1 VSDTA
6 PRATEAAVLAR
17 LRCPACGGPLRETLR
32 LAGEGRATCADC
44 SAGYAQAGGIWR
56 LLTAAERRRYAPFLE
71 SYRPLRQGDGWER
84 ADPGYYLRLPYVPPG
99 DPTAGIWRIRRRSL
113 ARLERI
119 AGPGAG
125 RWALD
130 LGAGNG
136 WLSRRLTERGF
147 AVIALDLNVGGADS
161 LEGAQV
167 FLDHGAW
174 FGRVQAS
181 MDRLPLAAGAF
192 ALCTCSGALH
202 YADLPATLAEIARVL
217 EPGGLFVCTDSPVY
231 TDPAAGAAMVA
242 EQQARLRTA
251 FGRDPHW
258 PGGRGFLVAGAL
270 VDAMRQA
277 GFAVQM
283 FANEHPLGPLRHRV
297 SRLRHPGGREQARFP
312 VVVGRKS
319 APAVA

>member
-1 VSDTA
+1 MSDPA
-6 PRATEAAVLAR
+6 SRATEAAVLAR
-17 LRCPACGGPLRETLR
+17 LRCPACGGPLRESLP
-32 LAGEGRATCADC
+32 LGGEGRATCADC
-44 SAGYAQAGGIWR
+44 SAGYTQAGGIWR
-56 LLTAAERRRYAPFLE
+56 LLTDAERRRYAPFLE

-84 ADPGYYLRLPYVPPG
+84 DDSAYYLRLPHVPA
-99 DPTAGIWRIRRRSL
+99 DDSTAGIWRIRRRSL
-113 ARLERI
+113 ARLDGV

-136 WLSRRLTERGF
+136 WLSRHLSARGF

-167 FLDHGAW
+167 FLNHGAW

-202 YADLPATLAEIARVL
+202 YADLPATLAEIERVL

-251 FGRDPHW
+251 LGRDPHW
-258 PGGRGFLVAGAL
+258 PGGRGFLVAGSLVAAL
-270 VDAMRQA
+270 GHA

-283 FANEHPLGPLRHRV
+283 LANEHPLGPLRRQV
-297 SRLRHPGGREQARFP
+297 SRLRHPSGREQARFP

-319 APAVA
+319 APAAT

>member
-17 LRCPACGGPLRETLR
+17 LRCPACGGPLREALR
-32 LAGEGRATCADC
+32 LEGEGRATCVDC
-44 SAGYAQAGGIWR
+44 SAGYTQAGGIWR
-56 LLTAAERRRYAPFLE
+56 LLTDAERRRHVPFLE

-84 ADPGYYLRLPYVPPG
+84 ADPGYYLRLPYVPRR

-113 ARLERI
+113 ARLEQVV
-119 AGPGAG
+119 GPGAG

-167 FLDHGAW
+167 LLDLGAW

-181 MDRLPLAAGAF
+181 MDRLPLGAGAF

-202 YADLPATLAEIARVL
+202 YADLPATLAEIGRVL

-231 TDPAAGAAMVA
+231 TDAAAGAAMVA
-242 EQQARLRTA
+242 EQQARLRTT

-258 PGGRGFLVAGAL
+258 PGGSGFLVADAL
-270 VDAMRQA
+270 VAAMRQA

-283 FANEHPLGPLRHRV
+283 FANEHPLGPLRHRLA
-297 SRLRHPGGREQARFP
+297 RLRRPQAREQARFP

-319 APAVA
+319 APAAA